1 MTIGIKAPIKDV
13 FAMVPGPGV
22 GVERG
27 QRQGARPRWRSRA
40 HGITLF
46 DASRPDGDRL
56 FASSHLNDPDR
67 RPNVF
72 DHSIGIGA
80 RKLHAQAVT
89 FSGAYEELVAFVTSF
104 SSAIQHGFPEGEAL
118 LGAALGKR

>member
-1 MTIGIKAPIKDV
+1 MEKS
-13 FAMVPGPGV
+13 
-22 GVERG
+22 
-27 QRQGARPRWRSRA
+27 GARHHAVRCESSRWRSPVHVLA
-40 HGITLF
+40 
-46 DASRPDGDRL
+46 
-56 FASSHLNDPDR
+56 LNNPDR

-104 SSAIQHGFPEGEAL
+104 ASAIQHGFPEGEAL
-118 LGAALGKR
+118 PDAALGKR